1 MNNLVEFMG
10 NSGLWMAF
18 LGSAIG
24 RPGRLRIC
32 NRSCIAGQAATG

>member
-18 LGSAIG
+18 LGSAIAAG
-24 RPGRLRIC
+24 R
-32 NRSCIAGQAATG
+32 QAADLQ